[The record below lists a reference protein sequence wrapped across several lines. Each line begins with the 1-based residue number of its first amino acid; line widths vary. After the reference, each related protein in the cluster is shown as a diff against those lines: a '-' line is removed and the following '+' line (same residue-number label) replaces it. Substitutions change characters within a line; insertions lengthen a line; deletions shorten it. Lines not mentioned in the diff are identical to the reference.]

1 MTDVT
6 KQRLKEHKQREWQKK
21 LENDKYNEME
31 EEKKLL
37 RKQEL
42 DAIKDKQDK
51 ETKERIKKI

>member
-1 MTDVT
+1 MTNVT
-6 KQRLKEHKQREWQKK
+6 KQRLKEHKQRELQKK

-51 ETKERIKKI
+51 ETKERIRKK